1 MDAIIITLDEII
13 KVTWVTYKVVLFF
26 LMETLNLIGIEFE
39 NKVKQMFYVDNL
51 CPAIQ
56 IRHSILVLVLVRVLM
71 RERLAP
77 CLAWHGLFGRCV

>member
-1 MDAIIITLDEII
+1 MNVVIIILDEII

-26 LMETLNLIGIEFE
+26 LMETLNLIRIEFE
-39 NKVKQMFYVDNL
+39 KEVKQMFYVDNL

-56 IRHSILVLVLVRVLM
+56 IRHSLLVLVLMRVLM

>member
-1 MDAIIITLDEII
+1 MNAVIITLDEII

-51 CPAIQ
+51 CPTIQ
-56 IRHSILVLVLVRVLM
+56 IRHSLLVFVLVRVLM
-71 RERLAP
+71 RERLVP

>member
-1 MDAIIITLDEII
+1 MNAVIIKMDEII

-26 LMETLNLIGIEFE
+26 LMETLNLIRIEFE
-39 NKVKQMFYVDNL
+39 KEVKQMFYVDNL

-56 IRHSILVLVLVRVLM
+56 IRHSLLVLVLMRVLM

-77 CLAWHGLFGRCV
+77 FLAWHVLFGRCV